1 MYPADWHINL
11 GQVVQKLVNANPE
24 LKVHPLLILLVKKK
38 NEYLS
43 LLMFWV
49 V

>member
-1 MYPADWHINL
+1 MYDCMYVCMYPVDWHINL

-38 NEYLS
+38 
-43 LLMFWV
+43 
-49 V
+49 